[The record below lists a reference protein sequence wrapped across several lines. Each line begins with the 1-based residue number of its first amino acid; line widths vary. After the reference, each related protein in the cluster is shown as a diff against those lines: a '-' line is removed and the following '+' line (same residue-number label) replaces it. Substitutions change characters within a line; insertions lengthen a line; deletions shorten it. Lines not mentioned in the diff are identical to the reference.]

1 MDFLVVVFWAVMLW
15 GFFLFVSY
23 LFWGVLFFSVF
34 VGVSC
39 FVSVWFG
46 FGFRVVFCL
55 CYLRPMPN
63 SVCGTRW
70 VNSVE

>member
-1 MDFLVVVFWAVMLW
+1 MGFLVVVFWADVV
-15 GFFLFVSY
+15 GVFLFVSY
-23 LFWGVLFFSVF
+23 LFWGVLFCSVF

-63 SVCGTRW
+63 GVCSTRW
-70 VNSVE
+70 VKSVE